1 MRQHTTSTLRF
12 VQPVTPTVD
21 VVAFV
26 GTRPEAIKLAPVV
39 LAARRQEAGEIPGLM
54 MRLAT
59 TGQHEEVVRRA
70 LAVFELEVDHR
81 LQCDRLTGSLHELF
95 GVLVAQM
102 GAFLASQPPAAVI
115 VQGDTS
121 SAAAGA
127 LAAFYQRV
135 PVVHLE
141 AGLTTRSLH
150 SPFPEEGH
158 RRLISQLASLHLAPT
173 GGAAAN
179 LVARGVEVDRIVVTG
194 NTVVDALS
202 MVLARPPTAV
212 PPDLSQAMERAARAK
227 GKVVTVTA
235 HRRESWGE
243 PMAQIA
249 SALRTLVGGSPDVH
263 VMVVVHPNQRVADDM
278 RDRLAGTD
286 RVTCLPPLEYDAFVH
301 LLSSSAVVLT
311 DSGGLQ
317 EELPSLRVP
326 VVVLRDETERQEAI
340 EAGWSVLS
348 GTDPRRIVELTQ
360 HALDHSNRFQGL
372 ANPFGDGR
380 SAERVVLAIEWF
392 LGRGTRPDDY
402 SPAARA

>member
-59 TGQHEEVVRRA
+59 TGQHEEVVRQA

-179 LVARGVEVDRIVVTG
+179 LVARGVAAVAELDRVRLETHRR
-194 NTVVDALS
+194 TMAAERDALND
-202 MVLARPPTAV
+202 LDRQRDAV
-212 PPDLSQAMERAARAK
+212 EALTRGATAARVAVD
-227 GKVVTVTA
+227 GA
-235 HRRESWGE
+235 
-243 PMAQIA
+243 
-249 SALRTLVGGSPDVH
+249 
-263 VMVVVHPNQRVADDM
+263 VVVACPEKMQR
-278 RDRLAGTD
+278 
-286 RVTCLPPLEYDAFVH
+286 EK
-301 LLSSSAVVLT
+301 
-311 DSGGLQ
+311 
-317 EELPSLRVP
+317 
-326 VVVLRDETERQEAI
+326 
-340 EAGWSVLS
+340 
-348 GTDPRRIVELTQ
+348 
-360 HALDHSNRFQGL
+360 
-372 ANPFGDGR
+372 
-380 SAERVVLAIEWF
+380 
-392 LGRGTRPDDY
+392 
-402 SPAARA
+402 